1 MTTET
6 LEKKA
11 VDPKEIDYPETV
23 YIRDIENRVFQ
34 MIVLQ
39 TLAKVKSISLI
50 EGNFFDTILK
60 KTTTDSL
67 KGIEAEQDGDSN
79 MVNVRIEIDVEF
91 GIPIPDKAEEIQ
103 TRVTEEI
110 TRLTGIHV
118 SSVHVIFKNVMLSP
132 PLTTM
137 NVSNG
142 EIKETPS
149 NTYLDEDLKQY
160 NKDF

>member
-103 TRVTEEI
+103 
-110 TRLTGIHV
+110 
-118 SSVHVIFKNVMLSP
+118 K
-132 PLTTM
+132 
-137 NVSNG
+137 
-142 EIKETPS
+142 
-149 NTYLDEDLKQY
+149 
-160 NKDF
+160 